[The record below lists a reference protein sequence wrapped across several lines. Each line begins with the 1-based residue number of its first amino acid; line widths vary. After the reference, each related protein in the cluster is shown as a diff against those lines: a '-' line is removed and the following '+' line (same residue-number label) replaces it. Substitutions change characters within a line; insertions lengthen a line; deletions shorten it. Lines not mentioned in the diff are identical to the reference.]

1 MAIEFLLPVFE
12 IDITV
17 KLLTTCLLV
26 DVVTK
31 HRERI
36 DLEFMPCLVDLLQCH
51 LGVNFI
57 VHVNSE

>member
-12 IDITV
+12 IDI

-36 DLEFMPCLVDLLQCH
+36 DLECMPCLIELLRRH
-51 LGVNFI
+51 LGVNFV